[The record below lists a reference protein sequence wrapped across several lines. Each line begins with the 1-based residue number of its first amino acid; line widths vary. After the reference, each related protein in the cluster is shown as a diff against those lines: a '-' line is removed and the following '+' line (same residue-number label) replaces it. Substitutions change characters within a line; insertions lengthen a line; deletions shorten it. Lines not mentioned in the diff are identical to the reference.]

1 MHNERQP
8 SGRDQRL
15 RYPDFF
21 VVGVVKGGTTALHT
35 LLSDHP
41 GIHLSPIK
49 ETNFFSRADMRP
61 EHFVREYALDVRM
74 DVKRYIA
81 QGMKEVVHIAHVDD
95 ANDYL
100 RLFGKARTRHKLGE
114 VCPSYAICPSAAGA
128 IHAAVPGARIFI
140 MLRDPVLR
148 AWSHYLMNVREGKTR
163 NASFLDEVMA
173 DDARSP
179 KGWGINH
186 QYLALGEYDVQVKRY
201 LDLFPKERVHV
212 LLYEHFKADPNATL
226 KSMFADIGVMQDVA
240 IDTDRQSNAAAV
252 PRNAALN
259 AMLVKSGALKVVK
272 DLVPRGM
279 RGNFKKMLY
288 SRKGMPRLPHDEA
301 LKLWAHYAPGVER
314 LKDLTGINV
323 LQAWGPEHYG
333 NG

>member
-1 MHNERQP
+1 MLTNDQRND
-8 SGRDQRL
+8 RDQPL

-61 EHFVREYALDVRM
+61 EHFVREYAVDVRM
-74 DVKRYIA
+74 DVKRYIE
-81 QGMKEVVHIAHVDD
+81 QGMKEVVHIAHVEDADD
-95 ANDYL
+95 YR
-100 RLFGKARTRHKLGE
+100 RLFSKARTRHKLGE

-128 IHAAVPGARIFI
+128 IHAAAPDARIFI

-148 AWSHYLMNVREGKTR
+148 AWSHYLMNLREGKTR

-173 DDARSP
+173 DEARSP

-201 LDLFPKERVHV
+201 FDLFPKEHVHV
-212 LLYEHFKADPNATL
+212 LLYEEFKADPSTTL
-226 KSMFADIGVMQDVA
+226 KRIFTDIGVMQDVV
-240 IDTDRQSNAAAV
+240 IDTDRRSNAAAV

-259 AMLVKSGALKVVK
+259 SLLVKSGTLKAVK
-272 DLVPRGM
+272 DMVPRGM
-279 RGNFKKMLY
+279 RGSFKKMLY
-288 SRKGMPRLPHDEA
+288 SRKDMPRLPRTEA
-301 LKLWAHYAPGVER
+301 LELWTHYAPGVAR
-314 LKDLTGINV
+314 LQSVTGLDLSKT
-323 LQAWGPEHYG
+323 WGPEHYG
-333 NG
+333 DA